1 MKNKSLIL
9 VIGESTGLECLK
21 NLIKLKILDIFYV
34 VSVDQKYHKIIK
46 RICKKNKIN
55 FITSIDFKKR
65 FKKIKFLKENKYFLL
80 SVFSN
85 LIIKKDFLKKF
96 EGRAFNFH
104 PGLLPYYPGKN
115 CVSGALYNDEKK
127 SGVTLHI
134 MTPSVD
140 KGEIIKKKIIKIS
153 TRDNLISLMFKL
165 KLCCIELF
173 KNFSKDLS
181 NGKSFKKLSNNK
193 TLTKKYPKYIP
204 REGKIDQNIDF
215 SEFKKLFRASY
226 FGPYKSTWGRPMI
239 KFKKSYK
246 NILNIKKIRPNKKIN
261 AQFVQ
266 KIDNNNFEL
275 NFKKKIAIVEV
286 I

>member
-1 MKNKSLIL
+1 MKNKSLII

-21 NLIKLKILDIFYV
+21 NLIKLKILDIFLV

-46 RICKKNKIN
+46 KICKKNKIN
-55 FITSIDFKKR
+55 FTTSIVFKKK
-65 FKKIKFLKENKYFLL
+65 FKKIKFLKENNYFLL

-85 LIIKKDFLKKF
+85 LIIQKDFLKKF

-115 CVSGALYNDEKK
+115 CVSGALYNEEKK
-127 SGVTLHI
+127 SGVTLHV

-153 TRDNLISLMFKL
+153 EKDNLITLMLKL

-173 KNFSKDLS
+173 KNFSKDLF
-181 NGKSFKKLSNNK
+181 NGKSFKRLSNNK

-204 REGKIDQNIDF
+204 HKGKIDQNMDF

-226 FGPYKSTWGRPMI
+226 FGPYKSTWGKPFI

-246 NILNIKKIRPNKKIN
+246 NIVNIKKIKLNKKTN
-261 AQFVQ
+261 TQFIQ
-266 KIDNNNFEL
+266 KIDNNNFVL
-275 NFKKKIAIVEV
+275 NFKKKIVIVEV